1 MEVKKMED
9 EYFKVIENKIENIK
23 IVSFTN
29 LWDDVILPLLESSEI
44 TELVAEAAYQ
54 DEYLNKVLNDLIIEY
69 KMERGYEV

>member
-1 MEVKKMED
+1 MED